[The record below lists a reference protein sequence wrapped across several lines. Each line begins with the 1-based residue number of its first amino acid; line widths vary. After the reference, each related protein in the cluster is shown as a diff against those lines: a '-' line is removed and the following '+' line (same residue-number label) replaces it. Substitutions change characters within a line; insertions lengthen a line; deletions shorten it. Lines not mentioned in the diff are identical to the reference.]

1 MTAAAHP
8 PHASI
13 PRIAH
18 FATLPEPRPGTLAP
32 AIARDFTTKGSRRK
46 HRGRIQ
52 HDSPRKYGSAR
63 MRTRQPNAQRAPPK
77 TNLVHNSAHSKFAPL
92 ERAKHCHL
100 VA

>member
-13 PRIAH
+13 LRIAR

-32 AIARDFTTKGSRRK
+32 AIDCDFTTKESRRK
-46 HRGRIQ
+46 HREHIQ

-63 MRTRQPNAQRAPPK
+63 MRTRQPNAQRTPPK
-77 TNLVHNSAHSKFAPL
+77 TKGTPTDSAAAIEKS
-92 ERAKHCHL
+92 RA
-100 VA
+100 